1 MFPVRAE
8 APELL
13 LSSVAVG
20 RPVACKV
27 AEQGICSGSFSTI
40 LPQKAAG
47 GCRIVH
53 MNFAR
58 AWPRSRKERQPAEL
72 LASQAGASLL
82 LCQLQPPEFS
92 AATPT
97 ASHSLTL
104 KYQVVHQCNG
114 NYFLIKKTLLLK
126 AEVKRP

>member
-1 MFPVRAE
+1 MFAVRPE

-13 LSSVAVG
+13 LSSAAVG
-20 RPVACKV
+20 RLVACKV

-40 LPQKAAG
+40 LSQKAAG

-58 AWPRSRKERQPAEL
+58 AWPRSGKEAASGAAGQPGQGISSAVR
-72 LASQAGASLL
+72 AAA
-82 LCQLQPPEFS
+82 PEFS

-104 KYQVVHQCNG
+104 KYQVVHQYNG